1 MAYYATFA
9 SSICQTLDGR
19 SDGRTFT
26 WPPQFLGWIDN
37 QIFLAVGRRSRL
49 PKDDWRIHAETK
61 VRGTP
66 KHDSLQ
72 KTDCSG
78 RTGIWKKPKYAT
90 LHHYT
95 LLSYSSFG
103 HLRPQ
108 IAKDRRGGRRGKVK
122 TVITDVFVSN
132 LNKLCGYIRITEK
145 QDKVTKYI

>member
-9 SSICQTLDGR
+9 SSIYQTLDGR

-26 WPPQFLGWIDN
+26 WLPQFLGWIDN

-78 RTGIWKKPKYAT
+78 RTGIWKKPKYAR

-103 HLRPQ
+103 HLHPQ

-132 LNKLCGYIRITEK
+132 LNKLCG
-145 QDKVTKYI
+145 

>member
-9 SSICQTLDGR
+9 SSIYQTLDGR

-26 WPPQFLGWIDN
+26 WLPQFLGWIDN

-78 RTGIWKKPKYAT
+78 RTGIWKKPKYAR

-103 HLRPQ
+103 HLRSQ

-132 LNKLCGYIRITEK
+132 LNKLCG
-145 QDKVTKYI
+145 

>member
-9 SSICQTLDGR
+9 SSIYQTLDGR

-26 WPPQFLGWIDN
+26 WLPQFLGWIDN

-78 RTGIWKKPKYAT
+78 RTGIWKKPKYAR

-103 HLRPQ
+103 HLRSQ

-122 TVITDVFVSN
+122 TVITDVFVSD
-132 LNKLCGYIRITEK
+132 LNKLCG
-145 QDKVTKYI
+145 

>member
-9 SSICQTLDGR
+9 SSIYQTLDGR

-26 WPPQFLGWIDN
+26 WLPQFLGWIDN

-61 VRGTP
+61 VRETP

-78 RTGIWKKPKYAT
+78 RTGIWKNPNMQDCITILYFRT
-90 LHHYT
+90 HH
-95 LLSYSSFG
+95 LAISA
-103 HLRPQ
+103 R
-108 IAKDRRGGRRGKVK
+108 K
-122 TVITDVFVSN
+122 
-132 LNKLCGYIRITEK
+132 
-145 QDKVTKYI
+145 

>member
-9 SSICQTLDGR
+9 SSIYQTLDGR

-26 WPPQFLGWIDN
+26 WLPQFLGWIDN

-78 RTGIWKKPKYAT
+78 RTGIWKKPKYAR

-103 HLRPQ
+103 HLRSQ